1 MNPVSQLP
9 EPRPRPVERPTAREV
24 APADTGGA
32 DESQPAPPSARPV
45 TPEAR
50 LPSRRAMRIPWLVR
64 DGLAL
69 YRRRILGILALNLA
83 GVGGAWASLGGI
95 YLCVRHLES
104 GKPIAVHG
112 HDLPIG

>member
-9 EPRPRPVERPTAREV
+9 EPRPRPVEKPIARETAAAAGTDGTDESRAARPTADR
-24 APADTGGA
+24 
-32 DESQPAPPSARPV
+32 PAPPEPR
-45 TPEAR
+45 R
-50 LPSRRAMRIPWLVR
+50 PSRRALRIPWLVR
-64 DGLAL
+64 DAVSL

-95 YLCVRHLES
+95 YLYVRHLES

-112 HDLPIG
+112 YTL